1 MFRSRVELQR
11 EESCHEN
18 VGVKL
23 HSSLALNLELR
34 YEPARAYVW
43 LLRADRCDACLAKE
57 VLVGLAREW
66 GTPLF
71 VVDCDQVRH
80 QYVLLRTA
88 LPGVTLHYAIKALPH
103 PEVVATLRD
112 EGSSFDVAS
121 SGEIELL
128 RSQGVSPK
136 AALHTHPIKS
146 ELEISRAL
154 AWGCN
159 TFVVDNAAE
168 LGKFVPFRGVAEL
181 ILRVS
186 FRNPDAA
193 FDLSKKFGC
202 APHEAL
208 ELLTFARRLGLRV
221 RGLSFHVGSQC
232 SSPRA
237 HVQAIAACR
246 EIMLAADGAGFPPLD
261 VLDIGGGF
269 PISYSPEPMDIE
281 AFCAPIRDA
290 LATLPERVS
299 VLAEPGR
306 FIVGPAAHS
315 VASVIGRSEREGCPW
330 YYLDDGVYGSY
341 SGQMFDHARYPI
353 SVVASVRRP
362 FRRSCL
368 AGPTC
373 DSVDVIA
380 ENLLLPELELG
391 DLVVGHTMGA
401 YTSATASEF
410 NSFEKAKVLVLNA
423 PSAVVGEG
431 ATTHT
436 RMLAVRK
443 AE

>member
-1 MFRSRVELQR
+1 M
-11 EESCHEN
+11 
-18 VGVKL
+18 
-23 HSSLALNLELR
+23 
-34 YEPARAYVW
+34 W
-43 LLRADRCDACLAKE
+43 LLDAAHCDACLSNDE
-57 VLVGLAREW
+57 VVGLARSQ

-71 VVDCDQVRH
+71 VIDCDQVRR

-88 LPGVTLHYAIKALPH
+88 LPGVNLHYAIKALPH

-128 RSQGVSPK
+128 RSQGVAPER
-136 AALHTHPIKS
+136 ALHTHPIKS
-146 ELEISRAL
+146 ELEISRSL

-168 LGKFVPFRGVAEL
+168 LQKFAPFGAVVKL
-181 ILRVS
+181 VLRVS
-186 FRNPDAA
+186 FRNPNAA

-202 APHEAL
+202 AAHEAL
-208 ELLTFARRLGLRV
+208 DLLCFARRLGLRV

-232 SSPRA
+232 SSSGA
-237 HVQAIAACR
+237 HVQAIGACR
-246 EIMLAADGAGFPPLD
+246 DLILAASAAGFPPLD
-261 VLDIGGGF
+261 TLDIGGGF
-269 PISYSPEPMDIE
+269 PISYSPEPIDID
-281 AFCAPIRDA
+281 AFCAPIRKA
-290 LATLPERVS
+290 LATLPRGMRL
-299 VLAEPGR
+299 LAEPGR

-315 VASVIGRSEREGCPW
+315 VASVVGRSEREGSLW

-341 SGQMFDHARYPI
+341 SGRLFDHAGYPI
-353 SVVASVRRP
+353 SVLASVARP
-362 FRRSCL
+362 LRASCL

-380 ENLLLPELELG
+380 ENILLPELELG

-410 NSFEKAKVLVLNA
+410 NSFEKAKVFVLNA

>member
-1 MFRSRVELQR
+1 MWF
-11 EESCHEN
+11 
-18 VGVKL
+18 
-23 HSSLALNLELR
+23 
-34 YEPARAYVW
+34 
-43 LLRADRCDACLAKE
+43 LRADRCDACLTHE

-71 VVDCDQVRH
+71 VIDCDQVRR
-80 QYVLLRTA
+80 QYVRLRTA

-128 RSQGVSPK
+128 RSQSVSPQL
-136 AALHTHPIKS
+136 ALHTHPIKS
-146 ELEISRAL
+146 ELEISRSL

-159 TFVVDNAAE
+159 TFVVDNAVE
-168 LGKFVPFRGVAEL
+168 VRKFVPFRAVAEL

-186 FRNPDAA
+186 FRNPEAA

-202 APHEAL
+202 APREAL
-208 ELLTFARRLGLRV
+208 PLLSLARRLGLRV

-232 SSPRA
+232 ASPRA
-237 HVQAIAACR
+237 HVQAIGACR
-246 EIMLAADGAGFPPLD
+246 EIILAADGAGFPPLD
-261 VLDIGGGF
+261 ILDIGGGF
-269 PISYSPEPMDIE
+269 PISYSAEPTNIDL
-281 AFCAPIRDA
+281 FCAPIRDA
-290 LATLPERVS
+290 LAALPTRMR

-306 FIVGPAAHS
+306 FIVAPAAHS
-315 VASVIGRSEREGCPW
+315 IASVIGHSEREGCPW

-341 SGQMFDHARYPI
+341 SGQMFDHARYPM
-353 SVVASVRRP
+353 SVVARVARP
-362 FRRSCL
+362 PRRSWL

-380 ENLLLPELELG
+380 EDLLLPELELG

-410 NSFEKAKVLVLNA
+410 NSVEKAKVFVLNA
-423 PSAVVGEG
+423 PSEVGGEG